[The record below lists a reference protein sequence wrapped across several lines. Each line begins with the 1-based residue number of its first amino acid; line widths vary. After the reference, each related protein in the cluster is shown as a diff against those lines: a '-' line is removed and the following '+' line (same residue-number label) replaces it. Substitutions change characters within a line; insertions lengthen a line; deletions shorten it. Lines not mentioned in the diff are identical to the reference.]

1 MDPSGS
7 MYGITVYETNQTA
20 PRSYNFVYNAQG
32 DVIGL
37 YSYITGSVVAT
48 YDYDAWGNC
57 TVKALIAD
65 DNGHAVTDLNHI
77 ANLNPFRYRGYY
89 YDTETGLYYLN
100 SRYYDPQTGRFINA
114 DGLLGANG
122 DLISYNLFTYC
133 SNNPVMGY
141 DPSGCGWWE
150 DLLRIF
156 MTEDQRRQQDNIK
169 YGTPIYGEPNSW
181 LHIPSKAGDN
191 DIDRYFGPDG
201 KADYDIHWGH
211 SHHHPGV
218 GSPHREDWN
227 WGDPKRPQLDPGTA
241 KPYDP
246 ARDGTPPGAPVPPP
260 VTEFRLPEIQFNP
273 FTGDNSFSAKI
284 MDIVDGIKSFFKKI
298 F

>member
-1 MDPSGS
+1 MDPNGS
-7 MYGITVYETNQTA
+7 MYGITVYETNQTS

-37 YSYITGSVVAT
+37 YSYITGDVVAT

-65 DNGHAVTDLNHI
+65 DNGHTVSDANHI

-89 YDTETGLYYLN
+89 YDTETGLYYLQ

-181 LHIPSKAGDN
+181 LHIPGLSDEYNN

-201 KADYDIHWGH
+201 RVQKDLHWGH
-211 SHHHPGV
+211 SHKHPDLK
-218 GSPHREDWN
+218 SPHVHDWEWN
-227 WGDPKRPQLDPGTA
+227 GKTPEKKGPRD
-241 KPYDP
+241 YDP
-246 ARDGTPPGAPVPPP
+246 EKDELPPGAVVPPP
-260 VTEFRLPEIQFNP
+260 VAEFRLPKFRFSP
-273 FTGDNSFSAKI
+273 PTGDSSPVAKI
-284 MDIVDGIKSFFKKI
+284 VDDIVSFFKRL
-298 F
+298 FS